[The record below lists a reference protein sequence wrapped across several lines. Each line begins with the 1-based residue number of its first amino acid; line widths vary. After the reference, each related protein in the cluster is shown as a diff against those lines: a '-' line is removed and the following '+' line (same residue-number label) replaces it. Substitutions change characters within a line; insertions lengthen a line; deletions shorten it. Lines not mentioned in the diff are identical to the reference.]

1 MTDSPALA
9 SLRLKKNE
17 DRRLKQGHL
26 WIFSNE
32 IDTLA
37 TPLKNFEAGQ
47 VVQVEESNGRAI
59 GIAYVNP
66 NTLICARVLSRNPKV
81 KLNQTFIKNRLQAAL
96 QLREM
101 NFAEPCYR
109 LVFGESDGLPGLV
122 IDRFND
128 VFVVQITTQGMERV
142 KYDILQVLENLFHP
156 QAIVVRNNSG
166 SRELEGLS
174 VTEDEV
180 IGTLPEEIIITENGT
195 QFAIPVKDGQKTGW
209 FYDHRMARRR
219 LQDLVAGK
227 RVLDVFSYLGG
238 WGLAAGVAGAAEVT
252 CVDASEFALDGVDR
266 NAVLNGIA
274 DKVITV
280 QGNAFDVLKALKEE
294 GHKYDVVIVDPPAF
308 VKRKKDLKAG
318 SEAYRRINEMAMRL
332 LEKDGILVSAS
343 CSHHMTR
350 DGLLNQVQQAAR
362 HVDRHLQLFDQ
373 GHQGPDHP
381 VHPSIPETEYIKTF
395 FFKVSSSL

>member
-32 IDTLA
+32 IDTEA

-101 NFAEPCYR
+101 NFSEPCYR
-109 LVFGESDGLPGLV
+109 LVFGESDGLPGVV

-142 KYDILQVLENLFHP
+142 KHDIIQVLENLFHP

-166 SRELEGLS
+166 SRELEGLPLAD
-174 VTEDEV
+174 DEV

-219 LQDLVAGK
+219 LQDLVQGK

-238 WGLAAGVAGAAEVT
+238 WGLAAGVAGASEVT

-266 NAVLNGIA
+266 NALLNGIA
-274 DKVITV
+274 EKVITV

-332 LEKDGILVSAS
+332 IEKDGILVSAS

-350 DGLLNQVQQAAR
+350 DGLINQVQQAAR

>member
-32 IDTLA
+32 IDTEA

-101 NFAEPCYR
+101 NFSELCYR

-142 KYDILQVLENLFHP
+142 KHDILQVLENLFHP

-166 SRELEGLS
+166 SRELEGLP
-174 VTEDEV
+174 VAEDEV

-219 LQDLVAGK
+219 LQDLVQGK

-266 NAVLNGIA
+266 NALLNGIA
-274 DKVITV
+274 EKVITV

-332 LEKDGILVSAS
+332 IEKDGILVSAS

-350 DGLLNQVQQAAR
+350 DGLINQVQQAAR

>member
-1 MTDSPALA
+1 MTDTATLA

-32 IDTLA
+32 IDTVA
-37 TPLKNFEAGQ
+37 TPLKSFEMGQ
-47 VVQVEESNGRAI
+47 VVQVEEANGRAI
-59 GIAYVNP
+59 GVAYVNP
-66 NTLICARVLSRNPKV
+66 NTLICGRVLSRNPKV
-81 KLNQTFIKNRLQAAL
+81 KLSQTFLKNRFQAAL

-101 NFAEPCYR
+101 NFSEPCYR
-109 LVFGESDGLPGLV
+109 LVYGEGDGVPGLV
-122 IDRFND
+122 VDRFND

-142 KYDILQVLENLFHP
+142 KHDILQVLENLFHP
-156 QAIVVRNNSG
+156 RAIVVRNNSS
-166 SRELEGLS
+166 SRELEGLPLS
-174 VTEDEV
+174 DDEV

-195 QFAIPVKDGQKTGW
+195 QFAIPVQNGQKTGW

-219 LQDLVAGK
+219 LQDLVQGK
-227 RVLDVFSYLGG
+227 RVLDVFSYLGA

-252 CVDASEFALDGVDR
+252 CVDSSESALDGVDR
-266 NAVLNGIA
+266 NAQLNGIQ

-280 QGNAFDVLKALKEE
+280 QGNAFDVLKALKAED
-294 GHKYDVVIVDPPAF
+294 HKYDVIIVDPPAF

-318 SEAYRRINEMAMRL
+318 TEAYRRINEMAMRL

-350 DGLLNQVQQAAR
+350 DGLLNQVQAAAR

>member
-1 MTDSPALA
+1 MTESATLA

-32 IDTLA
+32 VDTVA
-37 TPLKNFEAGQ
+37 TPLKGFEMGQ
-47 VVQVEESNGRAI
+47 VVQVEEANGRAI
-59 GIAYVNP
+59 GVAYINP
-66 NTLICARVLSRNPKV
+66 NTLICGRVISRNPKV
-81 KLNQTFIKNRLQAAL
+81 KLSQTFLKNRFQAAL

-101 NFAEPCYR
+101 NFSEPCYR
-109 LVFGESDGLPGLV
+109 FVYGEGDGLPGLV

-142 KYDILQVLENLFHP
+142 KHDILQVLENLFHP
-156 QAIVVRNNSG
+156 KAIVIRNNSS
-166 SRELEGLS
+166 SRELEGLPLS
-174 VTEDEV
+174 DDEV

-209 FYDHRMARRR
+209 FYDHRMARGR
-219 LQDLVAGK
+219 LQDLVKGK
-227 RVLDVFSYLGG
+227 RVLDVFSYLGA

-252 CVDASEFALDGVDR
+252 CVDSSESALDGVDR
-266 NAVLNGIA
+266 NAQLNGIQ

-280 QGNAFDVLKALKEE
+280 QGNAFDVLKALKAED
-294 GHKYDVVIVDPPAF
+294 HKYDVIIVDPPAF

-318 SEAYRRINEMAMRL
+318 TEAYRRINEMAMRL

-350 DGLLNQVQQAAR
+350 DGLLNQVQAAAR